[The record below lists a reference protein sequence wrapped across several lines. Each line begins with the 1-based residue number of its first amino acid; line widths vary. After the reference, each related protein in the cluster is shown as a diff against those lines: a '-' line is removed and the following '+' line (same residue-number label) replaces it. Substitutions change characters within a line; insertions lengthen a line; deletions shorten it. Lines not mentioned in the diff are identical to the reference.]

1 MKIKIDGK
9 EVEIKAEDIV
19 SITADEIPEN
29 IKSELGGLDDS
40 KVKEYLETK
49 EGQKLIQPQIDSAV
63 TKGIQTFTENNKD
76 KFKKEGMDEIKTE
89 LQKQVDEA
97 NQKLTSVTMESKLQ
111 KQLLNEGLNPKRI
124 ELALR
129 LTDTSKLSLDGD
141 NLLGATDLIG
151 SLKEQ
156 VPEFF
161 GESEPPKGKGT
172 TGEPPAGG
180 QASGTDNSDPGLSA
194 FMEGAGITE

>member
-1 MKIKIDGK
+1 MKVKIDGK
-9 EVEIKAEDIV
+9 EVEIKSEDIV
-19 SITADEIPEN
+19 SITADEIPVEVRN
-29 IKSELGGLDDS
+29 ELGGLDDS

-76 KFKKEGMDEIKTE
+76 KFKKEGMDEMKAE

-97 NQKLTSVTMESKLQ
+97 NQKLSSVTMQSKLQ
-111 KQLLNEGLNPKRI
+111 KQLLNEGLNPKKI
-124 ELALR
+124 DLAMR
-129 LTDTSKLSLDGD
+129 LTDTSNLSLDGE

-151 SLKEQ
+151 NLKEQ

-161 GESEPPKGKGT
+161 GQAEPPKGKGT

-180 QASGTDNSDPGLSA
+180 KASGADNSDPGLSA